1 MAIKEGIM
9 KQFKCVVKKGEQVVF
24 EENHL
29 TGATIS
35 KSVDTSEIR
44 NGQENAIFM
53 SVNTNEKLTVSLK
66 SNVVMLQRLQ
76 ALNGITPTDNPTE
89 IVIKS
94 GQYPEDFTLVL
105 TSPFLNAE
113 GRVEKIVEITIPS
126 AKPEASW
133 ELSTASDWGNGN
145 DVTINFTAQAVK
157 GVLATMKFLPP
168 PSSVV
173 GVLEEK
179 KQNNKLN

>member
-1 MAIKEGIM
+1 MAIKPGIM
-9 KQFKCVVKKGEQVVF
+9 KQFKCVVKKKGQPIF

-53 SVNTNEKLTVSLK
+53 SVNTNEKLTVSLE

-76 ALNGITPTDNPTE
+76 ALSGITPEENPTE

-94 GQYPEDFTLVL
+94 GQYPEDFELEL
-105 TSPFLNAE
+105 TSPLINAE
-113 GRVEKIVEITIPS
+113 GKVEKIVKITIPS
-126 AKPEASW
+126 AKPDASW
-133 ELSTASDWGNGN
+133 ELSTASDWGSGN
-145 DVTINFTAQAVK
+145 TTTINFTAQAVN
-157 GVLATMKFLPP
+157 GELARMSFLAPG
-168 PSSVV
+168 SVPV
-173 GVLEEK
+173 AVEEK
-179 KQNNKLN
+179 KAK